1 MARKYPSPLSPQ
13 AFRDRTG
20 VSEAVLERLAVYA
33 ELLVKWQSR
42 INLVGGGALGDP
54 WRRHMLDSAQVH
66 AHMPPGARVLID
78 LGSGA
83 GFPGM
88 VLAIIGGISVHL
100 VESNRRK
107 CAFLNE
113 VNRLTGAGATV
124 HNRRIEDLEPFAADV
139 VTARACAP
147 LKKLLPLAAPF
158 AGAGGVCLF
167 LKGRKG
173 EEELTDSSK
182 KWIMRASSIPSLS
195 DPSGVILKLEG
206 ISRRNE

>member
-1 MARKYPSPLSPQ
+1 MASNKPPPLSPQ

-20 VSEAVLERLAVYA
+20 VSETVLARLTVYA
-33 ELLVKWQSR
+33 ERLVKWQSR
-42 INLVGGGALGDP
+42 INLVGAATLGDP

-66 AHMPPGARVLID
+66 AHLPPGARVVID

-88 VLAIIGGISVHL
+88 VLAIIGGVSVHL

-107 CAFLNE
+107 CVFLNE

-124 HNRRIEDLEPFAADV
+124 HNRRIEDLEPFAADA

-147 LKKLLPLAAPF
+147 VNKLLPLAAPF
-158 AGAGGVCLF
+158 VGAGGVCLF
-167 LKGRKG
+167 LKGRKA

-182 KWIMRASSIPSLS
+182 EWIMRISRIQSLS
-195 DPSGVILKLEG
+195 DSSGVILKLEG